1 MHSNAHLML
10 RKFAAT
16 MPSGIGGIAIYRQ
29 DNYYSIH
36 LFINLNHSL

>member
-16 MPSGIGGIAIYRQ
+16 VPSGIGGIAIYRQ
-29 DNYYSIH
+29 ENNYSIH
-36 LFINLNHSL
+36 LFINLINSL